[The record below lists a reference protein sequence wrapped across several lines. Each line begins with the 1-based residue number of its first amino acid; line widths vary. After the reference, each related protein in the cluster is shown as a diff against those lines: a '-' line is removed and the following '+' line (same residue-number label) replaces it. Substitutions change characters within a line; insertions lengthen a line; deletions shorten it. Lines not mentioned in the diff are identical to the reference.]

1 MKQEEKDRILESFPG
16 LGKDEKLFKY
26 LCYLAYAGEVPS
38 WLNSYQ
44 ICVLLKVTKET
55 VKRDYYEILIK
66 GGYISDNKVSPK
78 WIFKVLL
85 QMLDSFPKWAE
96 TFNKLSGTRYE
107 STEYLWNIAV
117 FLHRGDIQ
125 EALRLKR
132 PNLKNNEIHLDKY
145 LAPIVTIDRYS
156 SASQLL
162 SEKEL
167 RSLVSTILRDAL
179 LEDNINEP
187 LLNKVDAIIHD
198 SSYAFDELYDQV
210 GAYRYFSFGPEGSMT
225 LFGHNKNSAPFLP
238 HGGDTLW
245 SLACEG
251 IQNLYA
257 GNLSAAREKFALA
270 LTLFAPNDHAFED
283 PILTYFYGLCIYK
296 STISPESSGIS
307 TFKEAWENLK
317 NARQIRWNASFA
329 PINLVFTYLSSNDA
343 ATADYVKK
351 EMTQILTKDN
361 NPFFRIM
368 ATLVFGYFKIKEEGD
383 FTSRFGSLDWVPSTA
398 ILRHELSIYIPVG
411 FDERDSLK
419 EQYGGSPVLAGIKRK
434 EQWEF
439 MLQDIRSNII
449 NSDTQDRRIVYL
461 LDGLCICKILEQK
474 RMSNGHWDAGTA
486 ITRSIFTGTGVP
498 SMNDTDH
505 RIANELRGKSYS
517 DNDASIILP
526 LIGSSERVFVGSFN
540 KKTFTPYQ
548 EPLSPVQTELIRPYI
563 EFKTRGTRIYLES
576 NIELEDDGKTVK
588 KNKVVSFDEEHYY
601 LISLTDLQRDLLA
614 RILPTKE
621 FPISAL
627 PQLRLL
633 EDKLQNIL
641 EVRSDLALAAAMPKI
656 DGTGTLAVRI
666 TPEDGNFKVFL
677 QSCPVPD
684 GELRFVPGEGEE
696 EIFDKEGGI
705 TKLVRRNLRG
715 EFEVYNILRKEL
727 EEEKLVFEDYQ
738 NFTITNPETLL
749 KLLSLTHDNPD
760 KYIVEW
766 PEGQMLKFKG
776 VFKPSDINVQV
787 VSDIDWFRVQ
797 GKVSIGG
804 GASLSIK
811 ELLKSF
817 REAKESEYI
826 RIGDR
831 EYMKMTGT
839 IRHHLR
845 ELDSLTVGAKGS
857 DGSLNIPQ
865 YRIGALAKV
874 LGTDGGL
881 HATVDQGYTNLLDKM
896 KAAYS
901 MEPELPEGLNATLR
915 PYQKAGFD
923 WMVRLSSWDAGA
935 CLADDMG
942 LGKTLQTL
950 SFLLYRAAEG
960 PSLVIA
966 PKSVAPN
973 WKREAEKFTPS
984 LNLTVL
990 NSQRNKQKTISEA
1003 GPGDVIVTTYG
1014 MLLSQLENLREPLWN
1029 VICLDEAHQI
1039 KNKNTRSSSAAMS
1052 LKAKS
1057 RLILTGTPIQNHLGD
1072 MWNLFQF
1079 INPGLL
1085 GPWQEFMDKYINNQ
1099 DLETQHSKL
1108 HELTSPFILRR
1119 TKEEV
1124 LDDLPEK
1131 ISYNHLIELS
1141 DDEMLIYERCRTD
1154 AETLFSKE
1162 VQKTDKP
1169 KLKISFFE
1177 MLTKL
1182 RLIANSVSLA
1192 FPDWTKGSSKVDALM
1207 EILDTI
1213 TSVPENQVLIF
1224 SQFTSF
1230 LDIVKEKLQKEGIE
1244 YQYLDGQTSL
1254 KEREK
1259 QVEEFQRGERQIFL
1273 ISLKAGGLGLN
1284 LTAANYVILLDPWWN
1299 PAIENQATDRAHRI
1313 GQKRAVTIIR
1323 MIAAQT
1329 IEEKILKLHEKKKE
1343 LAEKMLEGT
1352 AESSSLTMDDILDL
1366 VSPYR

>member
-16 LGKDEKLFKY
+16 LRKDEKLFKF
-26 LCYLAYAGEVPS
+26 LCYIAYAGAYPS
-38 WLNSYQ
+38 GGNSFQ
-44 ICVLLKVTKET
+44 ICGLLKIDTVT
-55 VKRDYYEILIK
+55 VQRDYREILVK

-78 WIFKVLL
+78 WHFKILL
-85 QMLDSFPKWAE
+85 QMLDNFPNWAE
-96 TFNKLSGTRYE
+96 SFKKMSVFRYE

-117 FLHRGDIQ
+117 FLHRGDIK

-132 PNLKNNEIHLDKY
+132 SDLKNNGIRLDQY
-145 LAPIVTIDRYS
+145 IAPIVTIDRYS
-156 SASQLL
+156 PASQLL
-162 SEKEL
+162 DKEEL
-167 RSLVSTILRDAL
+167 RSLASTILQDAL
-179 LEDNINEP
+179 LEDNINET

-198 SSYAFDELYDQV
+198 SAYASNELYDQV
-210 GAYRYFSFGPEGSMT
+210 GAYRYFAFGPETSRT
-225 LFGHNKNSAPFLP
+225 LFGSNDSTPPFTP
-238 HGGDTLW
+238 HGRETLW

-257 GNLSAAREKFALA
+257 GNLYAAREQFALA
-270 LTLFAPNDHAFED
+270 LTLPAPGSNVFDD

-307 TFKEAWENLK
+307 TFKEAWDNLK
-317 NARQIRWNASFA
+317 NASQLRWYASFA

-361 NPFFRIM
+361 KPFFRIM
-368 ATLVFGYFKIKEEGD
+368 ATLVFGYFKIKEDND
-383 FTSRFGSLDWVPSTA
+383 FTSRFGNLDWVPSTA
-398 ILRHELSIYIPVG
+398 ILRHELSPYIPVG

-419 EQYGGSPVLAGIKRK
+419 ELYGGSPVLASIKRK

-439 MLQDIRSNII
+439 LLQDIRSNII
-449 NSDTQDRRIVYL
+449 NADTQDRRIIYL
-461 LDGLCICKILEQK
+461 LDGLWISNILEQK
-474 RMSNGHWDAGTA
+474 RMPDGNWDAGTA

-526 LIGSSERVFVGSFN
+526 LIGSSERVFVRSFN

-548 EPLSPVQTELIRPYI
+548 ESLTPVRTELIRPYI

-576 NIELEDDGKTVK
+576 NIELEEDGKTVK
-588 KNKVVSFDEEHYY
+588 KNKVVSFDEGQYY

-614 RILPTKE
+614 RILPTKDL
-621 FPISAL
+621 PITAL
-627 PQLRLL
+627 PQLRFL
-633 EDKLQNIL
+633 EEKLKNIL

-656 DGTGTLAVRI
+656 DGTDTLAVRI

-684 GELRFVPGEGEE
+684 GELRFAPGEGEE
-696 EIFDKEGGI
+696 EIFDVEGGI
-705 TKLVRRNLRG
+705 TKLVTRNLRG
-715 EFEVYNILRKEL
+715 EYEVYNILRKEL
-727 EEEKLVFEDYQ
+727 EAEKLKFEDYQ
-738 NFTITNPETLL
+738 NIIIANSETLL
-749 KLLSLTHDNPD
+749 KLLTFTHDNPD
-760 KYIVEW
+760 KYTVEW
-766 PEGQMLKFKG
+766 PKGQPLKFKG
-776 VFKPSDINVQV
+776 VFKPSDIDVQV
-787 VSDIDWFRVQ
+787 VSNIEWFKVQ

-804 GASLSIK
+804 GAFLSIE

-817 REAKESEYI
+817 RESKDSEYI

-831 EYMKMTGT
+831 EYMKMTET
-839 IRHHLR
+839 IRRHLR

-881 HATVDQGYTNLLDKM
+881 HATVDQGYTDLLDKM

-923 WMVRLSSWDAGA
+923 WMVRLSSWGAGA

-984 LNLTVL
+984 LNVTVL
-990 NSQRNKQKTISEA
+990 NSQKNKQQTISDA

-1014 MLLSQLENLREPLWN
+1014 ILLTQLGNLRKPLWN

-1052 LKAKS
+1052 LQAKS
-1057 RLILTGTPIQNHLGD
+1057 RMILTGTPIQNHLGD

-1085 GPWQEFMDKYINNQ
+1085 GPWQEFIDNYVK
-1099 DLETQHSKL
+1099 TQEIESRQAKL

-1141 DDEMLIYERCRTD
+1141 DDEMLIYENCRTD
-1154 AETLFSKE
+1154 AEKLFSKE
-1162 VQKTDKP
+1162 VKKADKP
-1169 KLKISFFE
+1169 KMKISFFE
-1177 MLTKL
+1177 TLTRL

-1192 FPDWTKGSSKVDALM
+1192 FPDWNKGSSKVDALM
-1207 EILDTI
+1207 EIIDTI

-1230 LDIVKEKLQKEGIE
+1230 LDIVKEKLNKNGME

-1259 QVEEFQRGERQIFL
+1259 QVEEFQSGERQLFL

-1299 PAIENQATDRAHRI
+1299 PAIENQATDRAHRF

-1329 IEEKILKLHEKKKE
+1329 IEEKILQLHEKKKE

-1352 AESSSLTMDDILDL
+1352 AESSSLTMNDILDL